1 MAAQARLAPAV
12 IAAIAEVRVI
22 PDSINRNHPG
32 KNGDGHQQDSL
43 HAQQP
48 KRNRHADGRVSIL
61 RGAVFPAIDGT
72 DSDQEREMGKI
83 AAVSEPASELERLIA
98 ELSGSG
104 LLVFV
109 FGVGWWTAHLT
120 GATTALFRG
129 PADRRWW
136 HVELGDDTASWTMDV
151 RVDEITGV
159 RFVREPYPFPSFP
172 GREVLIVQFLGP
184 GGETVL
190 NCYVHDL
197 YDGQQMCPE
206 KLAAW
211 RALRERYGNRDESRV
226 DRGTL
231 LAPAA

>member
-1 MAAQARLAPAV
+1 
-12 IAAIAEVRVI
+12 
-22 PDSINRNHPG
+22 
-32 KNGDGHQQDSL
+32 
-43 HAQQP
+43 
-48 KRNRHADGRVSIL
+48 
-61 RGAVFPAIDGT
+61 VFPATDGT
-72 DSDQEREMGKI
+72 DADEEREMGKI
-83 AAVSEPASELERLIA
+83 AGASEPASELERLIA

-120 GATTALFRG
+120 GATAPVFRG

-136 HVELGDDTASWTMDV
+136 HVDLGDDTAKWTMDV

-159 RFVREPYPFPSFP
+159 RFVRDPYPFPSFP
-172 GREVLIVQFLGP
+172 RREVLTVQFLGP
-184 GGETVL
+184 GRETVL

-197 YDGQQMCPE
+197 YDRQQMRPE
-206 KLAAW
+206 KLEAW
-211 RALRERYGNRDESRV
+211 RSLRERYGDRDESRV